1 MIDSEP
7 RTTKILELNATNST
21 TMEMVFISSWIPY
34 KVTISNYE
42 TINKQSEKSNTLQV
56 IVTVE
61 NEHLNKHMVAK
72 LDDKVREGKKAW
84 LETNE
89 CSNTIALT
97 KASEQK
103 LGTMMHDVNEMRNV
117 CTSSRGVMYIAV
129 MLSLTHPLRM

>member
-1 MIDSEP
+1 MVDTRKAATKSGSMIDNEP
-7 RTTKILELNATNST
+7 ISPTKTNSA
-21 TMEMVFISSWIPY
+21 TMETLLMDHLVSLQ
-34 KVTISNYE
+34 E
-42 TINKQSEKSNTLQV
+42 TINKQSEKSSTLQV

-61 NEHLNKHMVAK
+61 NEHLKHMVAK

-103 LGTMMHDVNEMRNV
+103 LGTMMQDVNEMRNV
-117 CTSSRGVMYIAV
+117 ENKYVGY
-129 MLSLTHPLRM
+129 